1 MVDCLPFSQP
11 GSNPTCLTSADVVG
25 CRFAKVSTGVNEVGG
40 LAQVAHCGAGLRPY
54 GVTARDKLAGEAVML
69 YREGEVPV
77 TAGAALSHGQAV
89 MSDANGKAIPF
100 VATNAAAASAVT
112 GIVGNNNALRHTAK
126 GAGASGNAIT
136 IQILGSTGASVP
148 LSVAVVGN
156 AITVTPATNG
166 GSAIT
171 STATLVAAAIAASAP
186 AAALILSTN
195 EGASSGAGVVVA
207 EGPTALAGG
216 ADPGYVVRA
225 GVCLADA
232 AIDTLAHIGLELGA

>member
-11 GSNPTCLTSADVVG
+11 GSNPTVLALTDVVG
-25 CRFAKVSTGVNEVGG
+25 CRFAKVSTGVNAVGG
-40 LAQVAHCGAGLRPY
+40 LAQVGHCPAGQRPY
-54 GVTARDKLAGEAVML
+54 GVTARDKLAGNAVML

-77 TAGAALSHGQAV
+77 TAGAALSHGQPV

-100 VATNAAAASAVT
+100 VATNAIAASAVT

-126 GAGASGNAIT
+126 GAGSAGNAIT
-136 IQILGSTGASVP
+136 IQILGSTGASVA

-195 EGASSGAGVVVA
+195 EGASTGAGVVVA
-207 EGPTALAGG
+207 EGPTALTGG

-225 GVCLADA
+225 GVCLADC
-232 AIDTLAHIGLELGA
+232 AIDDLAHIGLELGA